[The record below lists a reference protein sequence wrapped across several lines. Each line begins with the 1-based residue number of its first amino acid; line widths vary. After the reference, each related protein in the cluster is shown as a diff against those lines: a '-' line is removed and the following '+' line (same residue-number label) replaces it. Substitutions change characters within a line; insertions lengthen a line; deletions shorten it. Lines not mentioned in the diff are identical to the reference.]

1 MNIYTFSEARKYFEV
16 ADAFDD
22 SNEIHTDG
30 TLEDLL
36 NIRIRRHGP
45 ESVQFSNCLLNI
57 HSSARGNISMH
68 IGGSDAYME
77 IGANTRLN
85 VDIRMWR
92 NPILKIY
99 DHTTINESRLVL
111 DNSEITIGRDCM
123 FSDGVLLQSADQH
136 GLVDIDSM
144 QFINSHRRHITI
156 GDHVWLGR
164 RSTVMPDVMIGS
176 GSVLGS
182 GAIATKSAG
191 KFCYLVG
198 IPARPVR
205 ERASWTR
212 NPTRANQRETAFF
225 EGSSIEEIGSSEES
239 E

>member
-1 MNIYTFSEARKYFEV
+1 
-16 ADAFDD
+16 
-22 SNEIHTDG
+22 
-30 TLEDLL
+30 
-36 NIRIRRHGP
+36 
-45 ESVQFSNCLLNI
+45 
-57 HSSARGNISMH
+57 
-68 IGGSDAYME
+68 
-77 IGANTRLN
+77 
-85 VDIRMWR
+85 
-92 NPILKIY
+92 
-99 DHTTINESRLVL
+99 
-111 DNSEITIGRDCM
+111 M